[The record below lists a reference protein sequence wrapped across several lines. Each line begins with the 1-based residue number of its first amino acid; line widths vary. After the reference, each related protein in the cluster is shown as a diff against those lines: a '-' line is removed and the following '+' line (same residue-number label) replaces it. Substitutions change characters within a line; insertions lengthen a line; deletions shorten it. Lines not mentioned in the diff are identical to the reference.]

1 MNPAFENVT
10 SLITGNILAIL
21 VVVIGMTALSI
32 VVGRAVGKTDK
43 RKRRVV
49 TNLTFYGGMIVLA
62 LFVVPQIL
70 GVRG

>member
-10 SLITGNILAIL
+10 SLITGNILTIL

>member
-1 MNPAFENVT
+1 VNPAFENVT
-10 SLITGNILAIL
+10 SLITGNILAIVF
-21 VVVIGMTALSI
+21 VVVGMTALSI

-62 LFVVPQIL
+62 LFVFPQIL
-70 GVRG
+70 GARG

>member
-43 RKRRVV
+43 RKRRVA

>member
-1 MNPAFENVT
+1 VNPAFENVT
-10 SLITGNILAIL
+10 SLITGNILTIL
-21 VVVIGMTALSI
+21 VVVVGMTALSI
-32 VVGRAVGKTDK
+32 VAGRAVGKTDK

-70 GVRG
+70 GARG